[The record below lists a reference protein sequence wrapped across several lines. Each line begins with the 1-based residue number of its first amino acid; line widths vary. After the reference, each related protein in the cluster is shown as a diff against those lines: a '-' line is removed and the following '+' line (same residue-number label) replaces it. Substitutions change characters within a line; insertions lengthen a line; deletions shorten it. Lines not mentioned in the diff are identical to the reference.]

1 MKSKTVNMFVDADS
15 IFFKIAYNSKNE
27 NALRKNFNSFC
38 NTMKLAIKE
47 KLTNPFDEE
56 ENFSV
61 LYAIKGLNNFRKE
74 LSGDYKAKRP
84 ELDKEIRDKLN
95 FLHSYAV
102 TTKEAVEATGM
113 EADDLV
119 SIWAYEAR
127 ERKEQYVI
135 CGIDKDLLQIP
146 GNHYNYSKDTWQF
159 IDDETA
165 HYNLMLQCLTGDSTD
180 NIMGLKGIGPK
191 KGAKLLEGIS
201 SAALW
206 DKVQDLWKEHGYH
219 HEQCLMSYNLLR
231 MLTSWKEYEDIRSYI
246 QNKTSV
252 RKSNDVQKQSDKADK
267 VSKLSE

>member
-1 MKSKTVNMFVDADS
+1 MTNKNINMFVDTDS
-15 IFFKIAYNSKNE
+15 IFFKIAYNAKTENE
-27 NALRKNFNSFC
+27 LRKSFNTFC
-38 NTMKLAIKE
+38 NTMELSIKE
-47 KLTNPFDEE
+47 KLSNPFDEE

-84 ELDKEIRDKLN
+84 ELDQDIKDRLN
-95 FLHSYAV
+95 FLHKHAV
-102 TTKEAVEATGM
+102 KKGAIEATGM

-146 GNHYNYSKDTWQF
+146 GNHYNYNKATWQF

-165 HYNLMLQCLTGDSTD
+165 HYNLMLQCLTGDTTD

-191 KGAKLLEGIS
+191 KGAKLLEGVS
-201 SAALW
+201 SAELW
-206 DKVQDLWKEHGYH
+206 SKVQDLWKEHGYH
-219 HEQCLMSYNLLR
+219 QEQCLTSYNLLR
-231 MLTSWKEYEDIRSYI
+231 MLTTWEEYEKIKTYI

-252 RKSNDVQKQSDKADK
+252 RKSNDIQKQSNKTN
-267 VSKLSE
+267 

>member
-1 MKSKTVNMFVDADS
+1 MTNKNINMFVDTDS
-15 IFFKIAYNSKNE
+15 IFFKIAYNAKTENE
-27 NALRKNFNSFC
+27 LRKSFNTFC
-38 NTMKLAIKE
+38 NTMELSIKE
-47 KLTNPFDEE
+47 KLSNPFDEE

-84 ELDKEIRDKLN
+84 ELDQDIKDRLN
-95 FLHSYAV
+95 FLHKHAV
-102 TTKEAVEATGM
+102 KKGAIEATGM

-146 GNHYNYSKDTWQF
+146 GNHYNYNKATWQF
-159 IDDETA
+159 IGDEAA
-165 HYNLMLQCLTGDSTD
+165 HYNLMIQCLTGDSTD

-191 KGAKLLEGIS
+191 KAAKLLDGLS
-201 SAALW
+201 SADLW
-206 DKVQDLWKEHGYH
+206 PKVQDLWKEHGYH
-219 HEQCLMSYNLLR
+219 HEQCLVSYNLLR
-231 MLTSWKEYEDIRSYI
+231 MLTTWEEYEKVKTYI

-252 RKSNDVQKQSDKADK
+252 RKSNDIQKQSNKAN
-267 VSKLSE
+267 

>member
-1 MKSKTVNMFVDADS
+1 MQNKIINMFVDTDS
-15 IFFKIAYNSKNE
+15 IFFKIAYNSKTQNE
-27 NALRKNFNSFC
+27 LRKNFNSFC
-38 NTMKLAIKE
+38 RTMELAVKE

-56 ENFSV
+56 EKFSV

-74 LSGDYKAKRP
+74 LCGDYKAKRP
-84 ELDKEIRDKLN
+84 ELDKDIRDKLN
-95 FLHSYAV
+95 FLHKHAL
-102 TTKEAVEATGM
+102 KKGAVEATGM

-127 ERKEQYVI
+127 ENKEQYVI

-159 IDDETA
+159 IDDETG

-191 KGAKLLEGIS
+191 KGAKLLEGVS
-201 SAALW
+201 SASQW
-206 DKVQDLWKEHGYH
+206 DKVQDLWKEHGYDH
-219 HEQCLMSYNLLR
+219 AQCLMSYNLLR
-231 MLTSWKEYEDIRSYI
+231 MLTSWKEYEDIKSYI

-252 RKSNDVQKQSDKADK
+252 RKPNDVQKQSDKADK
-267 VSKLSE
+267 VSELSK